1 MKKIIIALCFIAGFV
16 WFQERAYS
24 AVNVKIKEITFIDG
38 LKENQ
43 VFGFGVVVGLA
54 GSGDSKTSLAE
65 SSLKSVLKS
74 IGIGEDENY
83 KSKNIAAV
91 MLTAKLPSF
100 ARVGDKVDVTVS
112 SIGDAKSLEGGVL
125 VQSPL
130 MGADS
135 RIYVVAQGTL
145 AFAMPKSGKKI
156 RTAANV
162 INGGIVERALEPE
175 IIENNAIMLVLRD
188 WDFTVANNI
197 IKAVSGQFP
206 DAKPEIANNG
216 KIKLLVTN
224 NTNLTEFIS
233 SIENIEVAAGTD
245 ARVVINEKD
254 GTVVMGGDVKISDV
268 VVSKDGMT
276 IKVKSGEGNAGSG
289 EKASAAMVNGS
300 SVKDIVDSLN
310 YIGAST
316 QDIISILKAI
326 KDAGAL
332 HAQLIIK

>member
-1 MKKIIIALCFIAGFV
+1 MLLYSALCA
-16 WFQERAYS
+16 
-24 AVNVKIKEITFIDG
+24 AVNVKIKEIAYIDG

-54 GSGDSKTSLAE
+54 GTGDSKTTLAE

-74 IGIGEDENY
+74 IGITEDENY
-83 KSKNIAAV
+83 RSKNIAAV
-91 MLTAKLPSF
+91 FLTAKLPSF
-100 ARVGDKVDVTVS
+100 VRVGDRVDVAVS

-130 MGADS
+130 MGADG
-135 RIYVVAQGTL
+135 RIYVVSQGAL
-145 AFAMPKSGKKI
+145 SFASAKGGKKI
-156 RTAANV
+156 RTAASV
-162 INGGIVERALEPE
+162 LNGGIVERALEPE
-175 IIENNAIMLVLRD
+175 IIADNAVMLVLRN

-224 NTNLTEFIS
+224 NANLAEFIS
-233 SIENIEVAAGTD
+233 SIENLEVNASTD

-276 IKVKSGEGNAGSG
+276 IKVGGKEGSAGTG
-289 EKASAAMVNGS
+289 EKGSAAVVKGS

-332 HAQLIIK
+332 HAELIIK

>member
-1 MKKIIIALCFIAGFV
+1 
-16 WFQERAYS
+16 
-24 AVNVKIKEITFIDG
+24 
-38 LKENQ
+38 
-43 VFGFGVVVGLA
+43 
-54 GSGDSKTSLAE
+54 
-65 SSLKSVLKS
+65 LKS
-74 IGIGEDENY
+74 IGITEDENY

-91 MLTAKLPSF
+91 FLTGKLPSF
-100 ARVGDKVDVTVS
+100 ARVGDRVDIAVS

-130 MGADS
+130 MGADGK
-135 RIYVVAQGTL
+135 IYVVSQGAL
-145 AFAMPKSGKKI
+145 SFSSPKGGKKI

-162 INGGIVERALEPE
+162 MNGGIVERALEPE
-175 IIENNAIMLVLRD
+175 IVANESILLVLRD

-197 IKAVSGQFP
+197 MKGISGQFP
-206 DAKPEIANNG
+206 DAKPEIVNNG
-216 KIKLLVTN
+216 KIKILVKKDASIA
-224 NTNLTEFIS
+224 EFIS
-233 SIENIEVAAGTD
+233 TIENMEVAASTE

-276 IKVKSGEGNAGSG
+276 IKVTGKQGSSGTT
-289 EKASAAMVNGS
+289 EKASAATIKGS

-316 QDIISILKAI
+316 ADVIAILKAI
-326 KDAGAL
+326 KEAGAL